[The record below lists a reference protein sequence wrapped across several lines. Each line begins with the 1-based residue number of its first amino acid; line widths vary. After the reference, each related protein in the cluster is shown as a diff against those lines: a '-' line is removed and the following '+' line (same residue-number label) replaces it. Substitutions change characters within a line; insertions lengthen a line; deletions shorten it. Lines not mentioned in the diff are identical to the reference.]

1 MMILRVWA
9 LYNQSMLVL
18 NSFLTIYVMAE
29 ISYLISG
36 VILIA
41 QLQCK
46 LK

>member
-18 NSFLTIYVMAE
+18 STLLTIYVMAE
-29 ISYLISG
+29 MSFLIFVVIS
-36 VILIA
+36 IA
-41 QLQCK
+41 QLKSK